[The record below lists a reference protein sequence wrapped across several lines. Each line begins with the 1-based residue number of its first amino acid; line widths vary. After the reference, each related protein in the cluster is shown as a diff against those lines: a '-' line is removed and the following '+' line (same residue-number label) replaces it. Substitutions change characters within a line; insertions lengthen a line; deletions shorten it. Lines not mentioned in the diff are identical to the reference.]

1 METFS
6 QRNKEINNKT
16 IMYTILENARIVIA
30 LLKKHNIRHIVLSPG
45 GSNIPIVQGVQQDPF
60 FKCYS
65 IVDERSAMYF
75 AIGLYLQT
83 GEPVATSCT
92 SAQATRN
99 YIPGLTEAYYK
110 HAPILAITMSKHPR
124 YLGQEYMQCPIQTS
138 LPVDAVKKSYS
149 LPRINNEHDRAQ
161 CVRTANEAILELTH
175 HGKGPVQLNIE
186 ELDNETW
193 VFDENI
199 EKLPNVRTI
208 KRYTYSDII
217 NSSELKGKR
226 VMLLIGEHRP
236 FCQDEFQAIEN
247 FCSTCNVMVYSVI
260 TGNYHGKYTLC
271 PNALTQTMSQKRFE
285 TVFMPDI
292 VITIGGLTGD
302 YAIYYK
308 LFNAAENSFEHWRI
322 AEDGDVVDTYGKLSR
337 IYEMT
342 EYDFFKKFN
351 EKTEESHDFY
361 ELWRDANN
369 KVTYDLDIPL
379 SNLYAAIKLS
389 KVIPQN
395 SVLNMAI
402 LNSLRV
408 WGFVGVD
415 SSVQCY
421 SNIAAFG
428 IDGCM
433 STLIGES
440 VATNQMSFLIT
451 GDLAFYYDMNSLG
464 IRHINNNVRI
474 LLCNNNGGMEFKFGG
489 LVNQT
494 DVGSYIAA
502 DNHFKDSEGW
512 AKTCGFKYIRVN
524 TKAEFDTNL
533 LEFIRPSDCPIL
545 MEIITSPE
553 NERKANALFYEK
565 NWTGTKDESF
575 NRNIKETIK
584 MMLGESGVQIIKKI
598 VKK

>member
-1 METFS
+1 
-6 QRNKEINNKT
+6 
-16 IMYTILENARIVIA
+16 MYTILENARIVIS
-30 LLKKHNIRHIVLSPG
+30 LLKKHNIRYVVLSPG
-45 GSNIPIVQGVQQDPF
+45 GSNIPIVQGVQQDSF

-65 IVDERSAMYF
+65 VVDERSAMYF

-99 YIPGLTEAYYK
+99 YLPGLTEAYYK
-110 HAPILAITMSKHPR
+110 HVPILAITMSKHPR
-124 YLGQEYMQCPIQTS
+124 YLGQDYMQCPIQTS

-149 LPRINNEHDRAQ
+149 LPRITNEHDRVQ

-208 KRYTYSDII
+208 KRYAYHDII
-217 NSSELKGKR
+217 DNSELKDKR

-236 FCQDEFQAIEN
+236 FKQDEHQAIEA
-247 FCSTCNVMVYSVI
+247 FCSCYNVMVYSVI

-271 PNALTQTMSQKRFE
+271 PNALTHTMSQKRFE
-285 TVFMPDI
+285 EELMPDI
-292 VITIGGLTGD
+292 LITIGGLTGD
-302 YAIYYK
+302 YAIYFK
-308 LFNAAENSFEHWRI
+308 LFNAAENCFEHWRV
-322 AEDGDVVDTYGKLSR
+322 AEDGDVVDTYGKLTR

-342 EYDFFKKFN
+342 EYDFFSQFQGKS
-351 EKTEESHDFY
+351 EENHNYF
-361 ELWRDANN
+361 EIWREAND
-369 KVTYDLDIPL
+369 KVTYDIDMPL
-379 SNLYAAIKLS
+379 SNLYAAIKLT
-389 KVIPQN
+389 KVLPKN
-395 SVLNMAI
+395 SILNLAI

-415 SSVQCY
+415 SSIKCF

-433 STLIGES
+433 STLLGES
-440 VATNQMSFLIT
+440 VETNQMSFLVT
-451 GDLAFYYDMNSLG
+451 GDLAFYYDMNALG
-464 IRHINNNVRI
+464 IRHIKNNVRI

-502 DNHFKDSEGW
+502 DNHFKDTEGW
-512 AKTCGFKYIRVN
+512 AKTCGFKYIRVT
-524 TKAEFDTNL
+524 TKDDLDANLKEFVK
-533 LEFIRPSDCPIL
+533 PSDNSII
-545 MEIITSPE
+545 MEVFTSPE
-553 NERKANALFYEK
+553 NERLANTSFCRE
-565 NWTGTKDESF
+565 NWNGTKEEC
-575 NRNIKETIK
+575 RKQCIKDSIK
-584 MMLGESGVQIIKKI
+584 MFIGESGLQIIKKI
-598 VKK
+598 VGK